1 MLISRRSA
9 VLLAG
14 LLRSGNKSA
23 SLALGWML
31 AGAGS
36 IFLFDP
42 TPVLALTIETTYESS
57 WATAPSGA
65 TADVN
70 NVINQLE
77 SDFNR
82 SNVTINIQFGWGDIN
97 GAAIPA
103 NDLGVTNFPQNFVSF
118 PPTPLYSLSQ
128 VNGFITAAAAAN
140 PTNTAL
146 NIAANHLPSSYPGYT
161 NPGFFIPDAQYLA
174 LTGKAQNSNTINA
187 YIGFGTLS
195 GSGFSWSTTGG
206 QPGSTQFDLTS
217 VLEHEITHAL
227 GRVDYAFSYPL
238 TNPAFLTLLDLFKFN
253 KATNTR
259 DPRFSN
265 TNFSID
271 GGMTYPTSGTAGVFS
286 NQSDS
291 SDWQNILAS
300 GACPGSDS
308 FDACLEPGILTTMSS
323 LDLTEMC
330 ALGWSGSACGTV
342 PAVPLPA
349 ALPLFASGLVGLL
362 LLGWRRKK
370 AAAG

>member
-1 MLISRRSA
+1 MQKQDNSGEAGSSLASRVLALSVTAPLALLPARTSA
-9 VLLAG
+9 SR

-42 TPVLALTIETTYESS
+42 APVLALTIETTYESS

-77 SDFNR
+77 SDFNH

-97 GAAIPA
+97 GAALPA
-103 NDLGVTNFPQNFVSF
+103 NALGETSF
-118 PPTPLYSLSQ
+118 PPISSTYSLSQ
-128 VNGFITAAAAAN
+128 VNGFITGGAAAN

-146 NIAANHLPSSYPGYT
+146 NIAANHLPSSYPGYM

-187 YIGFGTLS
+187 YVGFGTLS
-195 GSGFSWSTTGG
+195 GTGYSWNTTGG
-206 QPGSTQFDLTS
+206 QPGSAQFDLTS

-227 GRVDYAFSYPL
+227 GRVDYAFAYPFG
-238 TNPAFLTLLDLFKFN
+238 NPAFLTLL
-253 KATNTR
+253 
-259 DPRFSN
+259 
-265 TNFSID
+265 
-271 GGMTYPTSGTAGVFS
+271 
-286 NQSDS
+286 
-291 SDWQNILAS
+291 
-300 GACPGSDS
+300 
-308 FDACLEPGILTTMSS
+308 S
-323 LDLTEMC
+323 L
-330 ALGWSGSACGTV
+330 
-342 PAVPLPA
+342 
-349 ALPLFASGLVGLL
+349 
-362 LLGWRRKK
+362 
-370 AAAG
+370 